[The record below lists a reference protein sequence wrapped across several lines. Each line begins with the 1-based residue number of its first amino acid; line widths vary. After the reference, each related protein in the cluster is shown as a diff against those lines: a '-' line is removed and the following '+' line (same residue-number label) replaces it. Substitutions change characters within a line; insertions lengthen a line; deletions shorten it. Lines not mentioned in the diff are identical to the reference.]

1 MGAPA
6 DRLDGVGH
14 AGRELSSGAQPH
26 AVAQPHPHAAAPG
39 SVTHAVHLQP
49 VTIPGVAQAEPVA
62 LGVVASAGIEPAGL
76 LFTACDVWPGRS
88 AVESPA

>member
-6 DRLDGVGH
+6 NPLDGVGR
-14 AGRELSSGAQPH
+14 AGRKLSSGAQPH
-26 AVAQPHPHAAAPG
+26 AVAQPVPHAAAPE

-49 VTIPGVAQAEPVA
+49 LTVPGVVQAEPVA
-62 LGVVASAGIEPAGL
+62 LGDVARAGIEPTGL
-76 LFTACDVWPGRS
+76 LFTACDVWPGRN

>member
-6 DRLDGVGH
+6 DPLDGVGH
-14 AGRELSSGAQPH
+14 AGREPSSGAQPH
-26 AVAQPHPHAAAPG
+26 AVTQPVPHAAAPE

-49 VTIPGVAQAEPVA
+49 VTIPGVVQAQPVA
-62 LGVVASAGIEPAGL
+62 LGVVAGAGIEPAGL
-76 LFTACDVWPGRS
+76 LFTACDVWSGRD